1 MKTVLGLGILLG
13 TAVVAISAIQAA
25 EQQQQPL
32 QKPEWAY
39 GVPPPRAP
47 GEPAPPPVR
56 DDGKMFSLPGT
67 DKQFTLNQIRGRRD
81 NDTPDRIQPA
91 DWYPNEHPNM
101 PKIVAEGDQSRGI
114 VACSLCHYPNGK
126 GRSENASP
134 AGLPKEYITRQLHN
148 MRDNLRASAERRKA
162 NTQAMVSFAKAMTE
176 QEIQEAA
183 TYFSA
188 MQWTPWINVI
198 ESDTAPKV
206 RSAGGLFIPLEG
218 ANAGMEALG
227 NRIVEVPV
235 NPEHTETLRNP
246 HASFIAYVPM
256 GAVAKG
262 KELVTTG
269 GNGKT
274 IQCTLCHGETLNGVG
289 SVPGIAARS
298 PSYIARQINDIRQGA
313 RHGDM
318 AELMKGVVAKLSDDD
333 ILNIT
338 AYLASLP
345 APASVAYQKSANA
358 Q

>member
-1 MKTVLGLGILLG
+1 MKKVLGLGVLLG
-13 TAVVAISAIQAA
+13 TAVVAITAIQAA

-39 GVPPPRAP
+39 GIPPPRAP

-56 DDGKMFSLPGT
+56 DDGKLFSLPGAE
-67 DKQFTLNQIRGRRD
+67 KQFTLNQIRGRRD
-81 NDTPDRIQPA
+81 NDTPARTQPA
-91 DWYPNEHPNM
+91 DWYPNEHPAM
-101 PKIVAEGDQSRGI
+101 PKIVAEGDESRGI
-114 VACSLCHYPNGK
+114 IACSLCHYPNGK

-162 NTQAMVSFAKAMTE
+162 NSQAMVSFAKAMTE
-176 QEIQEAA
+176 QEIQESAA
-183 TYFSA
+183 YFAA
-188 MQWTPWINVI
+188 MQWTPWVNVI

-206 RSAGGLFIPLEG
+206 RSAGGLMIPLEG
-218 ANAGMEALG
+218 AEGGMEPIG

-246 HASFIAYVPM
+246 RSSFIAYVPM

-269 GNGKT
+269 GGGKT
-274 IQCTLCHGETLNGVG
+274 IQCTLCHGENLNGVG

-298 PSYIARQINDIRQGA
+298 PSYNARQLNDIRQGA

-318 AELMKGVVAKLSDDD
+318 AELMKGVVAKLTDDD

-345 APASVAYQKSANA
+345 APATVAYQKSANA

>member
-1 MKTVLGLGILLG
+1 MLGISLLLG
-13 TAVVAISAIQAA
+13 TVVVTIGAIQAA
-25 EQQQQPL
+25 EQQPQPL

-56 DDGKMFSLPGT
+56 DDGKMFSVPGA

-81 NDTPDRIQPA
+81 NDTPARVQPA
-91 DWYPNEHPNM
+91 DWFPGDHPTM
-101 PKIVAEGDQSRGI
+101 PKIVAEGDDARGI

-134 AGLPKEYITRQLHN
+134 AGLPKEYITRQLHD

-198 ESDTAPKV
+198 ESDTSPKV

-218 ANAGMEALG
+218 AAAGMEPIG

-235 NPEHTETLRNP
+235 NSEHTETLRNP
-246 HASFIAYVPM
+246 HASFIAYVPP
-256 GAVAKG
+256 GAVGKG
-262 KELVTTG
+262 KEIVTTG
-269 GNGKT
+269 GAGKT
-274 IQCTLCHGETLNGVG
+274 IQCAICHGETLNGLG

-298 PSYIARQINDIRQGA
+298 PSYLARQLNDFRQGA

-318 AELMKGVVAKLSDDD
+318 AELMKGVAAKLSDDD

-338 AYLASLP
+338 AYLGSLP
-345 APASVAYQKSANA
+345 APATVPYKAASN
-358 Q
+358 

>member
-1 MKTVLGLGILLG
+1 MKKLIGLAVLLS
-13 TAVVAISAIQAA
+13 TAVTAVSAIYAA
-25 EQQQQPL
+25 EQAPL

-47 GEPAPPPVR
+47 GEAAPPPVR
-56 DDGKMFSLPGT
+56 DDGKLFSLPGS

-81 NDTPDRIQPA
+81 NDTPSRVQPA
-91 DWYPNEHPNM
+91 DWFPNDHPAM
-101 PKIVAEGDQSRGI
+101 PKIVAEGDDARGI

-134 AGLPKEYITRQLHN
+134 AGLPKEYITRQLHD
-148 MRDNLRASAERRKA
+148 MRDNLRASSERRKA

-176 QEIQEAA
+176 DEIQQAA
-183 TYFSA
+183 TYFSS
-188 MQWTPWINVI
+188 MQWTPWITVI
-198 ESDTAPKV
+198 ESDTSPKV

-218 ANAGMEALG
+218 ANAGMEPLG
-227 NRIVEVPV
+227 NRIIEVPV
-235 NPEHTETLRNP
+235 NSEHTETLRNP
-246 HASFIAYVPM
+246 HASFIAYVPF

-269 GNGKT
+269 GGGKT
-274 IQCTLCHGETLNGVG
+274 TQCTLCHGETLNGLG

-298 PSYIARQINDIRQGA
+298 PSYLARQLNDIQQGA

-318 AELMKGVVAKLSDDD
+318 AELMKGVVAKLSPDD

-345 APASVAYQKSANA
+345 APATVAYQKSAQN
-358 Q
+358 